1 MSDVKIISNSTFAII
16 KNKLNSFKA
25 AILHEAQLQSRFME
39 KLKTNAETLRE
50 HVEENNDLNHLIEE
64 IHFNQEIADT
74 IVEEIDELN
83 ASVEEL
89 KESNDEIIKLH
100 DNVKDLTKEMLPAQ
114 VQANKLI
121 AEECAKILTGKN
133 PFSVRAGRVAPDSGY
148 PQ

>member
-89 KESNDEIIKLH
+89 KESNDEIIK
-100 DNVKDLTKEMLPAQ
+100 
-114 VQANKLI
+114 
-121 AEECAKILTGKN
+121 
-133 PFSVRAGRVAPDSGY
+133 
-148 PQ
+148 